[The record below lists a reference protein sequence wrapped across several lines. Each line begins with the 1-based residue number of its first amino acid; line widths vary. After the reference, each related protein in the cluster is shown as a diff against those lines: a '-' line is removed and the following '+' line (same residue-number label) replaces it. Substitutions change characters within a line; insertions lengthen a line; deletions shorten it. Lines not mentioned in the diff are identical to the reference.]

1 MTGGLVHVLLRVKQ
15 DPKKLESHAGMLTI
29 IMIVIVNLERTSR
42 GRMRRADESR
52 DSLAAS
58 FEVRPRRISAAYV
71 MDQRAAIRCGEEMLD
86 FLASKSP
93 VKESRQIPARD
104 LSSTAPNP
112 VVESE

>member
-1 MTGGLVHVLLRVKQ
+1 MFFCVSNKIQKSLNPTQECEL
-15 DPKKLESHAGMLTI
+15 DI
-29 IMIVIVNLERTSR
+29 IVIVNLERTSR

-86 FLASKSP
+86 FLA
-93 VKESRQIPARD
+93 
-104 LSSTAPNP
+104 
-112 VVESE
+112 

>member
-1 MTGGLVHVLLRVKQ
+1 
-15 DPKKLESHAGMLTI
+15 
-29 IMIVIVNLERTSR
+29 MIVIVNLERTSR

-93 VKESRQIPARD
+93 RQRIKAN
-104 LSSTAPNP
+104 SSERSQLDCA
-112 VVESE
+112 